1 MMGVSQEQRPIRSDV
16 SVIVS
21 AFEGFS
27 ALPLVLLGLA
37 RQTVLPA
44 EVLIADDGSN
54 PSLVETVKAIS
65 KSLPFPV
72 THVWQPSE
80 GFRASR
86 SRNNAIHLAAGN
98 ILGFLDQ
105 DTVPHHNWL
114 EVHLKHVAP
123 GRVCL
128 ARIFPLTEDETRNLT
143 HDTVRS
149 GEFEQWQAPQHWEK
163 LRGQQRKYCFY
174 AFMRRLRLPFKPTRP
189 SLSSG
194 NISACRDDVLA
205 VNGFDEDYVGWG
217 QEDDDLG
224 RRLYLNGVRPVPILT
239 RAFTTHAWHPSRHAE
254 WHKGA
259 NLDRYRQC
267 VTSCRCSKGLDAHP
281 HQDVRVTHIA

>member
-1 MMGVSQEQRPIRSDV
+1 MMGVGQEQRSVRSDM

-21 AFEGFS
+21 AFEGFNT
-27 ALPLVLLGLA
+27 LPLVLLGLA

-54 PSLVETVKAIS
+54 PSLAAAVREIS
-65 KSLPFPV
+65 DLLPFSV
-72 THVWQPSE
+72 THVWQPNE

-86 SRNNAIHLAAGN
+86 SRNNAIHLASCNLLA
-98 ILGFLDQ
+98 FLDQ
-105 DTVPHHNWL
+105 DTIPHHNWL
-114 EVHLKHVAP
+114 EMHLKYVAP

-128 ARIFPLTEDETRNLT
+128 ARIFPLTEDETRSFT
-143 HDTVRS
+143 QDTVRS
-149 GEFEQWQAPQHWEK
+149 GVFEQWQAPQHWDK

-174 AFMRRLRLPFKPTRP
+174 ALLRRLRLPFKPTRP

-194 NISACRDDVLA
+194 NISACRDDLLA
-205 VNGFDEDYVGWG
+205 VNGFDENYVGWG

-224 RRLYLNGVRPVPILT
+224 RRLYMNGVRPIPILT

-259 NLDRYRQC
+259 NLERYRKR
-267 VTSCRCSKGLDAHP
+267 VVSCRCVQGLDAHP
-281 HQDVRVTHIA
+281 HSDVVVTQIK